1 MIFLSK
7 YALFIV
13 NPLYLEGP
21 KGLTGPTGRPC
32 GYTST
37 LLPLL
42 ADIVGYDCKSIAFIP
57 LSPLLL
63 EYCPLGVLGLVGV
76 LGLSTLIASAP

>member
-13 NPLYLEGP
+13 KPLYLEGP
-21 KGLTGPTGRPC
+21 KGLTGPIGRPY

-37 LLPLL
+37 LLSLL
-42 ADIVGYDCKSIAFIP
+42 ADIVGYD
-57 LSPLLL
+57 LR
-63 EYCPLGVLGLVGV
+63 
-76 LGLSTLIASAP
+76 

>member
-13 NPLYLEGP
+13 NPLYIEGP

-42 ADIVGYDCKSIAFIP
+42 ADIVCYD
-57 LSPLLL
+57 LQ
-63 EYCPLGVLGLVGV
+63 EHCPLGV
-76 LGLSTLIASAP
+76 LGLSTLIASVP